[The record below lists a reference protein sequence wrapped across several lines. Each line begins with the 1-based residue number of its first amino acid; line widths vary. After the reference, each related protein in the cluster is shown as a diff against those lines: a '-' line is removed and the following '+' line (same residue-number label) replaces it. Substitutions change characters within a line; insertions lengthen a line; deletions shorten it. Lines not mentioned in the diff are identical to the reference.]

1 MAKYIQK
8 FDTEADFLV
17 FKNSDEF
24 SQNTISY
31 VLEDNSVWFGTKKRL
46 PSEIEN
52 VVNTIVNNIINTPV

>member
-1 MAKYIQK
+1 MAKYIRK

-31 VLEDNSVWFGTKKRL
+31 VLEDNSVWYGTKKRL

-52 VVNTIVNNIINTPV
+52 VLDTIINNIINTPV

>member
-1 MAKYIQK
+1 MAKYIRK
-8 FDTEADFLV
+8 FDTEAEFLV

-24 SQNTISY
+24 SQNTVSY

>member
-1 MAKYIQK
+1 MAKYIRK

-31 VLEDNSVWFGTKKRL
+31 VLEDNSVWFGAKKRL
-46 PSEIEN
+46 PSEIEDMAN
-52 VVNTIVNNIINTPV
+52 NLINNIINTER

>member
-24 SQNTISY
+24 LENTISY
-31 VLEDNSVWFGTKKRL
+31 VLEDDSVWFGAKKRL
-46 PSEIEN
+46 PSEIEEMAN
-52 VVNTIVNNIINTPV
+52 NLINNIINTER

>member
-1 MAKYIQK
+1 MAKYIRK
-8 FDTEADFLV
+8 FNTEAEFLV

-24 SQNTISY
+24 SQNTVSY
-31 VLEDNSVWFGTKKRL
+31 VLEDSSVWFGTKKRL